1 MKKICC
7 ILVIMIL
14 VNLVPYNAFADD
26 EIYDKVFEKGE
37 FIELYT
43 SICDSAIDILNS
55 SIDDAQKEEKL
66 QNLFDNYE
74 LDENEIKP
82 LKSFINIDSYNKEE
96 KWITIIT
103 RGLINTIETKIKDL
117 YFENKNTIHLIG
129 KIDDLLRF
137 YKLDKEIS
145 KYEVI
150 KFNTKSYSVDIYQDI
165 SDIIKEYDAKKQ
177 LALSI
182 NNMVQRI
189 GNSKDSVHIK
199 TILEEYLMTHK
210 LDDFL
215 NSNDLVKLIRKTK
228 NKDKRVK
235 LLFDEITMKKNEQ
248 YFKERVENIAEEIIE
263 AIDHKKHYDC
273 ANTISRL
280 LRNNHIGCSSD
291 LDKAVANVTQY
302 DERGYKTKKEA
313 IESEIFNRLKFSYSK
328 EEINTILDE
337 IVSIFESATETEN
350 DYKEISKKNRKRIYE
365 EFLDIVYDYRI
376 GDIKQYVLPMDIAYA
391 YYNYE
396 DLGYETAFRS
406 IVNHLRVVL
415 KKSEL
420 DENILKVIKESQ
432 YNLPAILEGVKIA
445 LNNED
450 EYEEYLNTKEIRQII
465 NSKPENMDAI
475 ILELILDGIIESKK
489 ENIIRFSDEM
499 DELEDPEYKY
509 KEIKTENILT
519 DNGLHSLVNST
530 EIMDIYM
537 GHRNNDRDSTLKQE
551 LYDTL
556 FKELEPSKPNM
567 ESVIKKN
574 IINIINTMDLI
585 NDEDLEYIINKRL
598 TLSGLNTYVI
608 QNDIKNAYSF
618 PLEYGYSDRKSGVIE
633 IINNGMLE
641 KISSQIHDIFN
652 KNLSKR
658 DTEKEVRII
667 LKRNYLD
674 SNMSFT
680 EMKKKYLQ

>member
-55 SIDDAQKEEKL
+55 SIDDVQKEEKL
-66 QNLFDNYE
+66 QNLFDNYG
-74 LDENEIKP
+74 LDKNEIKP

-117 YFENKNTIHLIG
+117 YFENKNTLHLIG
-129 KIDDLLRF
+129 KIDDLLKF

-150 KFNTKSYSVDIYQDI
+150 KFNTKSYSVDISQDI
-165 SDIIKEYDAKKQ
+165 SDIIKEYNAKKQ

-182 NNMVQRI
+182 NNMVQRM
-189 GNSKDSVHIK
+189 GNSKDSGHIK

-215 NSNDLVKLIRKTK
+215 DSNDLVKLIRKTK

-248 YFKERVENIAEEIIE
+248 YFKEGVENIAEEIIE
-263 AIDHKKHYDC
+263 AIDYKKHYDC
-273 ANTISRL
+273 TNTISRL

-291 LDKAVANVTQY
+291 LDKAVANIAQY
-302 DERGYKTKKEA
+302 ANRGYKTKKEA
-313 IESEIFNRLKFSYSK
+313 IESEIFNKLKFSYSK

-337 IVSIFESATETEN
+337 IVSIFESVTETEN
-350 DYKEISKKNRKRIYE
+350 DYKEISKNNHKRIYE

-376 GDIKQYVLPMDIAYA
+376 GDIKQYVIPMDIAYA

-406 IVNHLRVVL
+406 IVDHLRVVL

-432 YNLPAILEGVKIA
+432 YNLPVILEGVKIA
-445 LNNED
+445 LNDED

-489 ENIIRFSDEM
+489 ENIIRFADEM

-519 DNGLHSLVNST
+519 DNGLHSLVDST

-537 GHRNNDRDSTLKQE
+537 GHSNSDKDSTLKQE
-551 LYDTL
+551 LYNTL
-556 FKELEPSKPNM
+556 FKELESSKPNM
-567 ESVIKKN
+567 ESVIKAN
-574 IINIINTMDLI
+574 ITNIINTMDLI

-608 QNDIKNAYSF
+608 QNDIKNAYTF
-618 PLEYGYSDRKSGVIE
+618 PLEYGYSDRKSGVVE
-633 IINNGMLE
+633 IINNGMLK
-641 KISSQIHDIFN
+641 KISSQIHDILN

>member
-1 MKKICC
+1 MKKICY

-55 SIDDAQKEEKL
+55 SIDDVQKEEKL
-66 QNLFDNYE
+66 QNLFDNYG

-117 YFENKNTIHLIG
+117 YFENKNTLHLIG
-129 KIDDLLRF
+129 KIDDLLKF
-137 YKLDKEIS
+137 YKLDREIS

-150 KFNTKSYSVDIYQDI
+150 KFNTKSYSVDISQDI

-182 NNMVQRI
+182 NNMVQRM
-189 GNSKDSVHIK
+189 GNSKDSGHIK

-215 NSNDLVKLIRKTK
+215 DSNDLGKLIRKTK

-248 YFKERVENIAEEIIE
+248 YFKEGVENIAEEIIE
-263 AIDHKKHYDC
+263 AIDYKKHYDC
-273 ANTISRL
+273 ANTINRL
-280 LRNNHIGCSSD
+280 LRNNHIGCSSN
-291 LDKAVANVTQY
+291 LDKAVANVAQY
-302 DERGYKTKKEA
+302 ADRGYKTKKEA

-328 EEINTILDE
+328 EEINTILNE
-337 IVSIFESATETEN
+337 IVSIFESVTETEN
-350 DYKEISKKNRKRIYE
+350 DYKEISQKNRKRIYE

-376 GDIKQYVLPMDIAYA
+376 GDIKQYVIPMDIAYA

-406 IVNHLRVVL
+406 IVDHLRVVL

-432 YNLPAILEGVKIA
+432 YNLPVILEGVKIA
-445 LNNED
+445 LNDED

-489 ENIIRFSDEM
+489 ENIIRFADEM
-499 DELEDPEYKY
+499 DELEDPGYKY

-519 DNGLHSLVNST
+519 DNGLHSLVDST

-537 GHRNNDRDSTLKQE
+537 GHRNSDKDSTLKQE
-551 LYDTL
+551 LYNTL
-556 FKELEPSKPNM
+556 FKELESSKSNI

-618 PLEYGYSDRKSGVIE
+618 PLEYGYSDRKSGVVE

-641 KISSQIHDIFN
+641 KISSQIHDILN

-667 LKRNYLD
+667 LKRNYLN